1 MDNPTV
7 RLYVNKGDAA
17 TLFTNGDKAYYLNFI
32 IQCKYEGISE
42 YKRYRVCLCRD
53 GIKNIEEKKQ

>member
-7 RLYVNKGDAA
+7 DLFVNNGDASNQ
-17 TLFTNGDKAYYLNFI
+17 FTKGDKAYYLNFVV
-32 IQCKYEGISE
+32 QCKYEDKSE

-53 GIKNIEEKKQ
+53 GLKSIEEKK